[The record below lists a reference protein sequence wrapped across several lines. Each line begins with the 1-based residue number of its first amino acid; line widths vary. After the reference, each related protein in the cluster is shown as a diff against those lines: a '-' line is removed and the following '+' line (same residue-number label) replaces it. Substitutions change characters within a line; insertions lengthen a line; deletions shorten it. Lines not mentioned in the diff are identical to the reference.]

1 MELTYRGVTHEYTP
15 VSLET
20 TSDKVAGKYRG
31 NDWRFRNLKKPAVL
45 QPRVSLTYR
54 GVKYHRGQAQP
65 TSQAP
70 AREKA
75 TVAATENKA
84 RSLMAQ
90 QTKKIKRRQQALLS
104 RVANEVGV
112 VYDGMIT
119 PIQGKV
125 QPTFR
130 ANYARVGATMS

>member
-1 MELTYRGVTHEYTP
+1 MKLTYRGITHEYTP
-15 VSLET
+15 ITLEAT
-20 TSDKVAGKYRG
+20 GDKVAGKYRG

-45 QPRVSLTYR
+45 QPRVTLTYR
-54 GVKYHRGQAQP
+54 GVKYDRGEVQP
-65 TSQAP
+65 TTQALP
-70 AREKA
+70 RENA
-75 TVAATENKA
+75 TVPTTESKA

-130 ANYARVGATMS
+130 ATYARVGATMS